1 MIAIL
6 LAAGFSRR
14 FGDANK
20 LMQPLADGRAM
31 ALVAAQN
38 LVAAIPNTFVM
49 IRPENIELAALL
61 KEAGLQVLTCAEP
74 KQSMAESLSM
84 AIMLAS
90 EISEPTIGFVIALA
104 DMPYIRPETITAVA
118 NKLHAGANIVVP
130 TYQQQRGHPVAFAA
144 KYKDE
149 LQNVQ
154 GDEGGRSLIK
164 HYQSEVQLLA
174 CDDAGILADIDTPED
189 F

>member
-20 LMQPLADGRAM
+20 LMHPLADGRAM
-31 ALVAAQN
+31 ALAAAQN

-61 KEAGLQVLTCAEP
+61 TDAGLQVLTCAEP

-84 AIMLAS
+84 AIRLAS
-90 EISEPTIGFVIALA
+90 EISKPTIGFLIALA
-104 DMPYIRPETITAVA
+104 DMPYIRPETTAAVA
-118 NKLHAGANIVVP
+118 NELHAGANIVVP

-149 LQNVQ
+149 LQNLQ
-154 GDEGGRSLIK
+154 GDEGARSLIK
-164 HYQSEVQLLA
+164 RYQSEVQLLE

-189 F
+189 L